1 LPVGTSLLVATAGP
15 IDLTAPRTYAGTLAL
30 PARYRGQELAP
41 VQSEV
46 VLEVAAPQAMGPR
59 NAVFASLSVTAV
71 TIDGKRVAVK
81 TQPMMRPISANGQAL
96 PGSGTLPAN
105 TRLTFVV
112 VP

>member
-1 LPVGTSLLVATAGP
+1 
-15 IDLTAPRTYAGTLAL
+15 L

>member
-1 LPVGTSLLVATAGP
+1 
-15 IDLTAPRTYAGTLAL
+15 
-30 PARYRGQELAP
+30 
-41 VQSEV
+41 
-46 VLEVAAPQAMGPR
+46 
-59 NAVFASLSVTAV
+59 VFASLSVTAV